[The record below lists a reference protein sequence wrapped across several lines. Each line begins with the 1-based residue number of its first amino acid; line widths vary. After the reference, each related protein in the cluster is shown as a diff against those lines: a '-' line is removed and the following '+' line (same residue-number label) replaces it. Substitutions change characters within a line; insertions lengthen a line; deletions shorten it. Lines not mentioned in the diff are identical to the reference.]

1 MLGTFLRKRHL
12 SFTHRKRRRNSPVN
26 QLIHTYSKISKSCRL
41 SQLSSADIRAML
53 TMDTATKMM
62 EITPKILAAVE
73 DPGFS
78 RMSQSFWRTVGQ
90 GPCEKSCSLS
100 CWLSWSSVSFLKS
113 SVSLSSFLLK
123 YLSGKTTL

>member
-1 MLGTFLRKRHL
+1 MFGTFLRKRHL

-26 QLIHTYSKISKSCRL
+26 QLMHTYSKISNSCRL

-62 EITPKILAAVE
+62 EITPKILATVE

-78 RMSQSFWRTVGQ
+78 RISQSF
-90 GPCEKSCSLS
+90 
-100 CWLSWSSVSFLKS
+100 
-113 SVSLSSFLLK
+113 
-123 YLSGKTTL
+123 